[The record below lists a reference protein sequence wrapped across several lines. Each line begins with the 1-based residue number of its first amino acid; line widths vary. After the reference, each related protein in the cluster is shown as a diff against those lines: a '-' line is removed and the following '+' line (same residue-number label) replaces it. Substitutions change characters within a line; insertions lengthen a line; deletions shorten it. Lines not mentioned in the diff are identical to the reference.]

1 MNALWVTPAV
11 VLVAV
16 LVLRRLRPAWYWM
29 AFGVTFAAIRVLV
42 RYRSVMDACGL
53 TVPPSRWRLALARM
67 ANRPVPEARSPRILR
82 LRPTATGLV
91 LRLKLRP
98 GQDAFDFSASSDR
111 LRHSFALHNVVSREI
126 RSGVVELRMTG
137 YDVLK
142 RVRMPP
148 AEPEAEPD
156 AALRIPVALREDGEV
171 HHRDYREVPHAL
183 NVGATKSGKSVY
195 QRTLVVGLAPRN
207 VALVGIDCKNG
218 VELSPLAARLTAL
231 ADNPGEAAE
240 LLVALVA
247 YMGRVY
253 ELIRAEQRI
262 SVGLPDAEITA
273 DIWDLPAHLRPV
285 PVVLLVDEVAE
296 LALAANKAEEARRD
310 QIVTNLVRLSQLGRA
325 AGIHLEVCGQRFG
338 SELGKG
344 ITMLRAQLT
353 GRTAHRVND
362 ETSANMAFGD
372 ISPDAVLAAVQ
383 IDKDRPGTAVAGDSS
398 GGWSRIRAPHTTL
411 RKAVDICNA
420 HAHRTPEIPELA
432 PFRPQLPARVLVGE
446 VHPPKPA
453 AASAF

>member
-1 MNALWVTPAV
+1 MNALWVTLLV
-11 VLVAV
+11 VLALA
-16 LVLRRLRPAWYWM
+16 LVLRWQRPTWYWM
-29 AFGVTFAAIRVLV
+29 TFGVTFATIRVLI

-53 TVPPSRWRLALARM
+53 TVPPSRWRLALARV

-82 LRPTATGLV
+82 LRPTLTGLV

-142 RVRMPP
+142 RVRMPAAMP
-148 AEPEAEPD
+148 GEP
-156 AALRIPVALREDGEV
+156 LRVPVALREDGQV
-171 HHRDYREVPHAL
+171 HHRDYRQVPHAL

-195 QRTLVVGLAPRN
+195 QRTLVSGLAAQN

-218 VELSPLAARLTAL
+218 VELAPMARRFTAL
-231 ADNPGEAAE
+231 ADNPDDAAE
-240 LLVALVA
+240 LLAALIQ

-253 ELIRAEQRI
+253 EVIRAEQRI
-262 SVGLPDAEITA
+262 SIDLPDAEITA

-285 PVVLLVDEVAE
+285 PVVVLVDEVAE
-296 LALAANKAEEARRD
+296 LALAAGKAEEARRD
-310 QIVTNLVRLSQLGRA
+310 QIVTDLVRLAQLGRA
-325 AGIHLEVCGQRFG
+325 AGIHLEICGQRFG

-383 IDKDRPGTAVAGDSS
+383 IDKDRPGTAVVGDSS

-411 RKAVDICNA
+411 RQAVNTCNA
-420 HAHRTPEIPELA
+420 QAHRTPSIPELE
-432 PFRPQLPARVLVGE
+432 PFRPALPVRVLVGK
-446 VHPPKPA
+446 VQPKT
-453 AASAF
+453 ASAPAF

>member
-1 MNALWVTPAV
+1 MSALWVMSTV

-16 LVLRRLRPAWYWM
+16 LVLRRLRPTWYWM
-29 AFGVTFAAIRVLV
+29 TFGVTFAAIRVLV

-53 TVPPSRWRLALARM
+53 TVPPSRWRLALARV
-67 ANRPVPEARSPRILR
+67 ANRPVPDARSPRILR
-82 LRPTATGLV
+82 LRPTSTGLV

-137 YDVLK
+137 YDILK

-148 AEPEAEPD
+148 AEPD
-156 AALRIPVALREDGEV
+156 AALRIPVALREDGAV

-195 QRTLVVGLAPRN
+195 QRTLVAGLAPRN

-218 VELSPLAARLTAL
+218 VELSPLAARFTAL
-231 ADNPGEAAE
+231 ADNPAEAAE

-262 SVGLPDAEITA
+262 SVSLPDAEITA

-325 AGIHLEVCGQRFG
+325 AGIHLEICGQRFG

-362 ETSANMAFGD
+362 ETSANMVFGD
-372 ISPDAVLAAVQ
+372 IAPDAVLAAVQ
-383 IDKDRPGTAVAGDSS
+383 IDKERPGTAVVGDSS

-420 HAHRTPEIPELA
+420 HARRAPEIPELA
-432 PFRPQLPARVLVGE
+432 AFRPQPPARVLVGE
-446 VHPPKPA
+446 VHQPKPA
-453 AASAF
+453 ATSAF